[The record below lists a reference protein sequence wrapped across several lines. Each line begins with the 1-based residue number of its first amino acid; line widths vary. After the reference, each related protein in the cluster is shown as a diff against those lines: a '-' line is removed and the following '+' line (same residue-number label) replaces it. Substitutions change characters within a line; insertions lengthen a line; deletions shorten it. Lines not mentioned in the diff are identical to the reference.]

1 VNLQARKGQRVYHPN
16 AGLEVGVVEVGNRML
31 FAIDLNLGVGIL
43 ALGFEVGVGVYM
55 IG

>member
-1 VNLQARKGQRVYHPN
+1 MNLQVRKGQRVYHPN

-31 FAIDLNLGVGIL
+31 FAIDLNLGVGIWGL
-43 ALGFEVGVGVYM
+43 EVGVGVYM